1 MVKIEAVIQP
11 HKLEEATAALAE
23 LDICEITISEVLD
36 YGASVST
43 YYRGSEYRSAV
54 SRVKVEMLVADDD
67 VDAVTSAVLR
77 AAKTREAGDRDG
89 RILVYQVADAIRIHS
104 GVHIQH
110 VLA

>member
-23 LDICEITISEVLD
+23 LDVYEITISEVVD

-54 SRVKVEMLVADDD
+54 SRI
-67 VDAVTSAVLR
+67 TSALLR
-77 AAKTREAGDRDG
+77 AAKTRDPNTLG
-89 RILVYQVADAIRIHS
+89 RSYTTRI
-104 GVHIQH
+104 GLT
-110 VLA
+110 LA